1 MDRLSFLKPC
11 PRFGERL
18 YRALLTPV
26 LLVGY
31 TWAIYSA
38 NQFAQTERR
47 KQMENDIRERI
58 ALKRYQ
64 IISPILAE
72 PSRAQNKYFRQQAE
86 RKHDFP
92 RYGLREVKVSTMKAW
107 LKKYRKNGFD
117 ALKPKDRSDGGR
129 PRRLDEQ
136 TIKVIEVKCKAY
148 PHLTVQKLYEDLRDQ
163 NLLGEPPIH
172 YNSLLRIVK
181 SQGWLTLKRR
191 TDVRKAYEMDNVN
204 ELWVCDFMHGPR
216 VQFQNR
222 FHKAILCA
230 IIDDHSRM
238 IVGHAF
244 SASET
249 ISALTVVLKEA
260 FLTYG
265 IPKRLY
271 VDNGPS
277 FSSEILAKS
286 AALAGISLIHSKPY
300 DSPSRG
306 KVERFFRSVRDR
318 FLCNFHEDIRIEDLN
333 YAFRIWLND
342 DYHHKIHAG
351 IDQRPI
357 DRYHASLAKI
367 NVRRL
372 SKVELDE
379 IFLVR
384 HERVVNN
391 DATISFKGAI
401 YEVPAAYIRQ
411 KIELRHPV
419 DDPDDLFLYDNGVR
433 VGKIKLLDKKENAR
447 TFRPQTVAT
456 HISFHQGR
464 TLK

>member
-1 MDRLSFLKPC
+1 LF
-11 PRFGERL
+11 FEWVI
-18 YRALLTPV
+18 PV
-26 LLVGY
+26 PSTAFIAVEK
-31 TWAIYSA
+31 
-38 NQFAQTERR
+38 QERR
-47 KQMENDIRERI
+47 RHMEQDIRERI
-58 ALKRYQ
+58 ALERYR
-64 IISPILAE
+64 IISPVLAE
-72 PSRAQNKYFRQQAE
+72 PARAQNEYFRQQAE
-86 RKHDFP
+86 RMHDFP
-92 RYGLREVKVSTMKAW
+92 RYGLRKVSVSTMKTW
-107 LKKYRKNGFD
+107 LRKYRAKGFD
-117 ALKPKDRSDGGR
+117 ALKPKDRSDSGR

-136 TIKVIEVKCKAY
+136 AIKVIEVKCKAY
-148 PHLTVQKLYEDLRDQ
+148 PHLTIQKLYEDLRDQ
-163 NLLGEPPIH
+163 RLLGEPPIH
-172 YNSLLRIVK
+172 YNTLLRTVK
-181 SQGWLTLKRR
+181 IQGWLAVKKRV
-191 TDVRKAYEMDNVN
+191 DIRKAYELDNVN
-204 ELWVCDFMHGPR
+204 ELWICDFLHGPQ
-216 VQFQNR
+216 VQLQNR
-222 FHKAILCA
+222 SHKAILCA

-249 ISALTVVLKEA
+249 ISVLTIVLKEA

-271 VDNGPS
+271 VDNGAS
-277 FSSEILAKS
+277 FSSELLAKS

-306 KVERFFRSVRDR
+306 KVERFFRSVRER
-318 FLCNFHEDIRIEDLN
+318 FLCDIQQTIPIEDLN
-333 YAFRIWLND
+333 HAFRIWLND
-342 DYHHKIHAG
+342 DYHHKIHGG

-357 DRYHASLAKI
+357 DRYHASLARI
-367 NVRRL
+367 NIRRL
-372 SKVELDE
+372 SKTELDE

-419 DDPDDLFLYDNGVR
+419 DDPEELFLYDNGVR

-456 HISFHQGR
+456 HISFHRGR